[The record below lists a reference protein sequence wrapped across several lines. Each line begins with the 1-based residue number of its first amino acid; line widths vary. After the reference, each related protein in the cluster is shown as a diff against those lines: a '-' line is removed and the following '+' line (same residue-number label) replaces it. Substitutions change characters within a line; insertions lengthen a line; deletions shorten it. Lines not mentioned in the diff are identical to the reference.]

1 MRLGSVCL
9 AMCFLAAFVAGA
21 CEADQTTLDPMNESP
36 QQMLEQSEQAI
47 GGALETVDLDTRTF
61 TVSTDGG
68 AQTFVF
74 TDATD
79 VTGGGEPQGLAGR
92 EGARVMV
99 TYRDDQGSRIA
110 TRIEFQ

>member
-1 MRLGSVCL
+1 
-9 AMCFLAAFVAGA
+9 MCFLAAFVAGA
-21 CEADQTTLDPMNESP
+21 CEADQTPADQTTLDPMNESP
-36 QQMLEQSEQAI
+36 QQMSGQSEQAI

-74 TDATD
+74 TDATE